1 MFQRTLWAQAFDDTN
16 GLSQDLQNLSHEAD
30 GFMLLLTQDPAEQ
43 ELITQDVLRRKI
55 YELSVGNIVL
65 MLHLLNL

>member
-43 ELITQDVLRRKI
+43 ELIT
-55 YELSVGNIVL
+55 
-65 MLHLLNL
+65 